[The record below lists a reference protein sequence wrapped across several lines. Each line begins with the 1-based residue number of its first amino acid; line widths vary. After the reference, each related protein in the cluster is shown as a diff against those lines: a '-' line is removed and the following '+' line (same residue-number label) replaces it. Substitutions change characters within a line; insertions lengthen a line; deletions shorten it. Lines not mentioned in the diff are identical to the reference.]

1 MTQIVD
7 SKGGTTSSTY
17 NGVDEQIAT
26 SVTGSGVASLSA
38 SMSYDSIGRMTEI
51 DRYDDSTLSTEVSH
65 STFSYDGSS
74 NMTGET
80 DYVSGGGT
88 IVYVYAYD
96 GASRMTS
103 EVRQDISSTVTTTY
117 EYNRDS
123 QFIAV
128 FVNGTQTG
136 SYIYDASSNLDN
148 SGTTIA
154 TGNQINYDGT
164 WYYTFDAAANVTEM
178 SKGASADTWIFAYNL
193 NNQVVSA
200 TEYSTATIT
209 ATYLVQTIDYG
220 YDVFGKMISRTV
232 TPAGG
237 SPTTTKFAY
246 NLARAGRCTRHSTA
260 AAPSPNTTCM
270 PTARSSA
277 APAAGLMARPGSSS
291 ITRAR

>member
-1 MTQIVD
+1 
-7 SKGGTTSSTY
+7 
-17 NGVDEQIAT
+17 
-26 SVTGSGVASLSA
+26 
-38 SMSYDSIGRMTEI
+38 MSYDSIGRMTEI

-178 SKGASADTWIFAYNL
+178 SKGAMPTP
-193 NNQVVSA
+193 
-200 TEYSTATIT
+200 
-209 ATYLVQTIDYG
+209 G
-220 YDVFGKMISRTV
+220 Y
-232 TPAGG
+232 
-237 SPTTTKFAY
+237 SPTT
-246 NLARAGRCTRHSTA
+246 
-260 AAPSPNTTCM
+260 
-270 PTARSSA
+270 
-277 APAAGLMARPGSSS
+277 
-291 ITRAR
+291 